1 MTYRFAFTS
10 HARRQLRA
18 IDRAVAMKILEALT
32 PLGDDPYRPDAD
44 VRKLTGH
51 GDRYRLRV
59 GDYRVIYRID
69 NDELVIEVIEVGHR
83 REAYTHL

>member
-1 MTYRFAFTS
+1 MKYQFFFTA

-18 IDRAVAMKILEALT
+18 IDSTTAMKILEALT
-32 PLGDDPYRPDAD
+32 PLGDDPYRQDAA

-69 NDELVIEVIEVGHR
+69 NTQLIIEVVEVGHR
-83 REAYTHL
+83 REACRNL